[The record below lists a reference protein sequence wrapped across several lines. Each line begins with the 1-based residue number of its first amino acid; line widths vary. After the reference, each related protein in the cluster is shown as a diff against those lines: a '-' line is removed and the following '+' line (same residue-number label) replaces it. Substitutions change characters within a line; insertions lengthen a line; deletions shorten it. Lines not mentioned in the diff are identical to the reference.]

1 MCDMNQFVVV
11 IPVTNET
18 SVTRVDH
25 FIQHVILKFD
35 SYYLVILDDDI
46 PFKSVFC
53 SMYKILNINL
63 GILTNKYKGII
74 VKKS

>member
-18 SVTRVDH
+18 SITRVDH

-35 SYYLVILDDDI
+35 SYHLVILDDDI

-53 SMYKILNINL
+53 SMNKELNINL
-63 GILTNKYKGII
+63 GILTKNYKELL

>member
-18 SVTRVDH
+18 SITRVDH

-35 SYYLVILDDDI
+35 SYHLVILDDDI

-53 SMYKILNINL
+53 SMNKVLNINL
-63 GILTNKYKGII
+63 GILTKII
-74 VKKS
+74 KDSLLKKS